1 VKLAD
6 KANVMLNNIA
16 RPLSIR
22 RAAVCGALVLAMF
35 SFPSASDLFQPY
47 RVVNAHTAGVLP
59 KASFDVD
66 FHIYASP
73 DWPGGGLLP
82 GVHVGL
88 SDRFNIGLA
97 YGGDGIIGYYPHV
110 RWNDLPGILIKYRLL
125 EEGVA
130 APALAI
136 GFDNQGYGGSADK
149 YLYCYNGYIYKSPG
163 FFAAFSKNYL
173 MLKSVQ
179 IGFHG
184 TLNYSLEGAKDVD
197 GADDVKWA
205 NLALGT
211 DIGINDDIAF
221 FFEYDFA
228 FNDITGADND
238 RFYALPHKGFLNIGL
253 RWIFTENFYIEFDML
268 DILENK
274 TRRKYSMRNPLEYVG
289 REPIGWG
296 RELKVAYI
304 TKF

>member
-6 KANVMLNNIA
+6 KAKVMLNNIA

-22 RAAVCGALVLAMF
+22 RAALCGVLVLAMF
-35 SFPSASDLFQPY
+35 SFPRASDLFQPY

-88 SDRFNIGLA
+88 SDRFNIGLS
-97 YGGDGIIGYYPHV
+97 YGGEGIIGYSNRV
-110 RWNDLPGILIKYRLL
+110 RWNALPGILVKYRLL

-130 APALAI
+130 SPALAI
-136 GFDNQGYGGSADK
+136 GFDNQGYGGSASK
-149 YLYCYNGYIYKSPG
+149 AIYGYDGYVYKSPG

-173 MLKSVQ
+173 MFTMIQ

-184 TLNYSLEGAKDVD
+184 TLNYSIEGVD
-197 GADDVKWA
+197 EVLGADEVRWA
-205 NLALGT
+205 NLAVGT
-211 DIGINDDIAF
+211 DIGISDEIAF

-228 FNDITGADND
+228 FNDVTGANND
-238 RFYALPHKGFLNIGL
+238 KHIYALPHKGFLNIGL
-253 RWIFTENFYIEFDML
+253 RWVFTENFYIEFDML
-268 DILENK
+268 DIFENK
-274 TRRKYSMRNPLEYVG
+274 TRLDGS
-289 REPIGWG
+289 PIGWG
-296 RELKVAYI
+296 RELKVAYVS
-304 TKF
+304 KF